1 MILLAR
7 DLLLFRLADG
17 ESVPLRPEMISFEV
31 SGDAASTL
39 DAETVNN
46 AAAAVFH
53 YFKHDL
59 GRHSVSMGEFT
70 MALEKVLCGFVLS
83 AAAPSGGEPNARV
96 LEADLW
102 RLADESAGSEL
113 FFFSELRRELR
124 ARLRQSPAMLRFH
137 GLRCCVKRLSG
148 ARRWSS
154 RCQNLRDQIVEYLR
168 GCLKADAREKPC
180 SLVVD

>member
-1 MILLAR
+1 MIMLAR

-59 GRHSVSMGEFT
+59 GLDSVSMGEFT
-70 MALEKVLCGFVLS
+70 MALEKVLRGFVLS
-83 AAAPSGGEPNARV
+83 AAAPSGGDPNTRV
-96 LEADLW
+96 LEADLR
-102 RLADESAGSEL
+102 RLADESGGSEL

-124 ARLRQSPAMLRFH
+124 AHLRQSPAMLRFH
-137 GLRCCVKRLSG
+137 GLRRCVKQLSG
-148 ARRWSS
+148 AQRWSS

-168 GCLKADAREKPC
+168 GCLKADAQEKPC